1 MNYYFVR
8 IFVERYTYVP
18 IKRHFLLLS
27 GKSPITVI
35 VSCNRHRFSY
45 TRAAGMIGPILA
57 TTLVTAPHGDILQD
71 SFVVLSVD
79 GTTVGHKTKPYI
91 TAALEIDQF
100 TLFQI
105 VPRCLE
111 LIERLIQIVCTE
123 LLFHYN
129 ITKYDILVM
138 YIPIMFPN
146 ESDEA
151 IPNDFCGWCTL
162 IMTDDS
168 AEYFSHF

>member
-1 MNYYFVR
+1 
-8 IFVERYTYVP
+8 
-18 IKRHFLLLS
+18 
-27 GKSPITVI
+27 
-35 VSCNRHRFSY
+35 
-45 TRAAGMIGPILA
+45 MIGPILA
-57 TTLVTAPHGDILQD
+57 TLVTAPHGDILQD

-79 GTTVGHKTKPYI
+79 RTDSGTQNQTVYNGVRNRTIY
-91 TAALEIDQF
+91 TF
-100 TLFQI
+100 FRYV

-111 LIERLIQIVCTE
+111 LIERLIKIVCTE

-138 YIPIMFPN
+138 YIVPIMFPN

>member
-1 MNYYFVR
+1 
-8 IFVERYTYVP
+8 
-18 IKRHFLLLS
+18 
-27 GKSPITVI
+27 
-35 VSCNRHRFSY
+35 
-45 TRAAGMIGPILA
+45 MIGPILA
-57 TTLVTAPHGDILQD
+57 TLVTAPHGDILQD

-79 GTTVGHKTKPYI
+79 GTTEGHKTKLNISNGVRNRPIY
-91 TAALEIDQF
+91 TFSDSTPLFRTYRKADQNSMYGIIIP
-100 TLFQI
+100 LQ
-105 VPRCLE
+105 
-111 LIERLIQIVCTE
+111 
-123 LLFHYN
+123 H

>member
-1 MNYYFVR
+1 
-8 IFVERYTYVP
+8 
-18 IKRHFLLLS
+18 
-27 GKSPITVI
+27 
-35 VSCNRHRFSY
+35 
-45 TRAAGMIGPILA
+45 MIGPILA
-57 TTLVTAPHGDILQD
+57 TLVTAPHGDILQD

-79 GTTVGHKTKPYI
+79 GTTEGHKTKPYI
-91 TAALEIDQF
+91 TALEIDQF
-100 TLFQI
+100 TLFSDSTQFK
-105 VPRCLE
+105 
-111 LIERLIQIVCTE
+111 IVCTE
-123 LLFHYN
+123 LLIHYN
-129 ITKYDILVM
+129 IKKYDILVM

>member
-1 MNYYFVR
+1 
-8 IFVERYTYVP
+8 
-18 IKRHFLLLS
+18 
-27 GKSPITVI
+27 
-35 VSCNRHRFSY
+35 
-45 TRAAGMIGPILA
+45 MIGPILA
-57 TTLVTAPHGDILQD
+57 TLVTAPHGDILQD

-79 GTTVGHKTKPYI
+79 GTTYSGT
-91 TAALEIDQF
+91 QNQ
-100 TLFQI
+100 TLYNGVRNRPIYTFFQ

-111 LIERLIQIVCTE
+111 LIERLIKIVCTE

-129 ITKYDILVM
+129 ITKYDIFVM
-138 YIPIMFPN
+138 YIIPIMFPN

-151 IPNDFCGWCTL
+151 IPNDFCGCCTL

>member
-1 MNYYFVR
+1 
-8 IFVERYTYVP
+8 
-18 IKRHFLLLS
+18 
-27 GKSPITVI
+27 
-35 VSCNRHRFSY
+35 
-45 TRAAGMIGPILA
+45 MIGPILA
-57 TTLVTAPHGDILQD
+57 TLVTAPHGDILQD

-79 GTTVGHKTKPYI
+79 GTTYSGTQNQTVYNGVRNRPIYTFFRYV
-91 TAALEIDQF
+91 
-100 TLFQI
+100 

-111 LIERLIQIVCTE
+111 LIERLIKIVCTE

-129 ITKYDILVM
+129 ITKYDIFVM
-138 YIPIMFPN
+138 YIIPIMFPN

>member
-1 MNYYFVR
+1 
-8 IFVERYTYVP
+8 
-18 IKRHFLLLS
+18 
-27 GKSPITVI
+27 
-35 VSCNRHRFSY
+35 
-45 TRAAGMIGPILA
+45 MIGPILA
-57 TTLVTAPHGDILQD
+57 TLVTAPHGDILQD

-91 TAALEIDQF
+91 TALEIDQF

-105 VPRCLE
+105 VPHCCLE
-111 LIERLIQIVCTE
+111 LIERLIKIVCTE
-123 LLFHYN
+123 LLFLYN

-138 YIPIMFPN
+138 YIVPIMFPN